1 VDHGTTAEKKEAQ
14 LNPEGH
20 RPISRR
26 LAGGLLAAAAI
37 GAAATIG
44 LSSVFGSSSHS
55 AATVTVPAAEPA
67 ALATSGLTPS
77 ELYSKTSPGVVDID
91 VSGTTSSGNN
101 GFGFGGTQQTQAE
114 GSGFVIDSKGDIV
127 TNFHV
132 VDGANSITVNFKDGT
147 HAKAT
152 LVGSD
157 PTTDI
162 AVVHVSVAA
171 DKLHPL
177 TLGNSSDVQ
186 PGEAVVAIGS
196 PMGLAGSITAGIV
209 SAVNR
214 SITSPNNSTIAGA
227 IQTDTAIN
235 HGNSGGPLIDS
246 AGEVIGVNA
255 QIDSTSGE
263 SNGVGFAIPSDTVK
277 QVAGQLLATGK
288 AEHAFLGVRIT
299 TVASPAG
306 ARIDQ
311 VVASSPASKGGL
323 KTGDVIVSVDGQSAS
338 SADRL
343 QTLISAHKPGDTVTL
358 TVSNGG
364 KERTVKVTLANKP
377 S

>member
-1 VDHGTTAEKKEAQ
+1 

-26 LAGGLLAAAAI
+26 LAGALLGAAAI
-37 GAAATIG
+37 GAAATTG

-55 AATVTVPAAEPA
+55 AATVTVPAAQPA
-67 ALATSGLTPS
+67 ALATGGLTPS
-77 ELYSKTSPGVVDID
+77 ELYTKTSPGVVDID
-91 VSGTTSSGNN
+91 VSGTTSSGNS

-162 AVVHVSVAA
+162 AVVHVDVAA
-171 DKLHPL
+171 DELHPL
-177 TLGNSSDVQ
+177 ALGNSSDVQ

-196 PMGLAGSITAGIV
+196 PFGLADSITAGIV

-263 SNGVGFAIPSDTVK
+263 SNGVGFAIPIDTVK
-277 QVAGQLLATGK
+277 QIAGQLLATGK

-299 TVASPAG
+299 TVTQPAG
-306 ARIDQ
+306 SRIDQ

-323 KTGDVIVSVDGQSAS
+323 KTGDVIVSVDGQSAPN
-338 SADRL
+338 ADRL
-343 QTLISAHKPGDTVTL
+343 QALISAHKPGDTVTL
-358 TVSNGG
+358 SVSNSG
-364 KERTVKVTLANKP
+364 KERTVKVTLENKP
-377 S
+377 A